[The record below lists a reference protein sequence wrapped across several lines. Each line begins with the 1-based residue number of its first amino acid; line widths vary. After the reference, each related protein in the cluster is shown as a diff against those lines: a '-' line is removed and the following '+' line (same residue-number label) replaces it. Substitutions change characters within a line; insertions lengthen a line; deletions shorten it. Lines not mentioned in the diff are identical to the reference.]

1 MSTIGASELVES
13 KDYFVV
19 IELDI
24 FKLELKISS
33 IYLAVFD
40 IVFYVP
46 YTSLVQFLAKLLH
59 Y

>member
-24 FKLELKISS
+24 KLELKISS
-33 IYLAVFD
+33 IYLVVFD

-46 YTSLVQFLAKLLH
+46 YTSLV
-59 Y
+59 

>member
-40 IVFYVP
+40 ILFYLI
-46 YTSLVQFLAKLLH
+46 LV
-59 Y
+59 